1 MVSLLNRGTGKVG
14 RTTPPVKDS
23 AICLEVRTIR
33 LSVGRIGVVSQ
44 RRVGDAEMAG
54 PIITDVKYGAAPGLR
69 RVVFNDRAGD
79 VQVEAGTVRVDGA
92 TAAAA
97 QRPGPGRVGT
107 AADGIVVGD
116 QGTILRTTDGGESWV
131 PQDSGVSET
140 LLNVSF
146 GDPSNGTAV
155 GQLGTILRTTD
166 GGQTWLRE
174 ESGTNQDLYG
184 VSFPE
189 TKTGNAVGAF
199 GAILRT
205 AAQGPTPRPT
215 VTPRPRPTPAPRP

>member
-1 MVSLLNRGTGKVG
+1 M
-14 RTTPPVKDS
+14 
-23 AICLEVRTIR
+23 
-33 LSVGRIGVVSQ
+33 
-44 RRVGDAEMAG
+44 
-54 PIITDVKYGAAPGLR
+54 
-69 RVVFNDRAGD
+69 
-79 VQVEAGTVRVDGA
+79 
-92 TAAAA
+92 
-97 QRPGPGRVGT
+97 
-107 AADGIVVGD
+107 
-116 QGTILRTTDGGESWV
+116 
-131 PQDSGVSET
+131 SET

-146 GDPSNGTAV
+146 SDASNGTAV

-166 GGQTWLRE
+166 GGQTWVRE

-189 TKTGNAVGAF
+189 TNTGNAVGAF